1 MTPEKKFGYFRKYG
15 KLPEERNKGSTTHGV
30 LYFGDRPLTRP
41 LPYPLL
47 QGIKKDFEEKG
58 YLRSKLKIRK
68 YYER

>member
-1 MTPEKKFGYFRKYG
+1 MTPEQKFGYHRKHG
-15 KLPEERNKGSTTHGV
+15 KMPERNKGSTTHGV
-30 LYFGDRPLTRP
+30 LYFVDQPLTRP

-47 QGIKKDFEEKG
+47 QTMKADFINKG